1 MEERPEPIAVDGN
14 EWQEITDLP
23 KDWEDLC
30 RDDLRALHRQWMAD
44 RQLVMDEEKVK
55 KFQQEL
61 AMRWAIET
69 GIIERLYR
77 VERGVTVQIAQAG
90 MEALGTFHARGKI
103 SSDARALITDQREAL
118 EMVMDLVGGGR
129 DLTSSY
135 VKELQ
140 HRLTLSQETCEA
152 EDQFGERVNVPLR
165 KGDWK
170 LAPNNPRRPDG
181 TIHQYCPPER
191 VQDQIDQLLNWHE
204 AHRRVCA
211 EVEAAWLHHRFTQ
224 IHPFQDGNGRVARAL
239 TGSVFLKEG
248 YLVLVIRDE
257 EHRDQYLDA
266 LAAADSGDLK
276 PLVDLFADIQI
287 SDLRDAIETL
297 RQLRGEPLIKAA
309 ETLAI
314 RARRRAEAG
323 QEQAEGIME
332 RLIRIAAT
340 RLEEAKGEVQQAF
353 SKQGIHV
360 MAGVRTDDTDKRD
373 WWHWQIIQGAKKL
386 GYFADLNRP
395 RRWVSLILR
404 IPELEKKDTRFVL
417 SLHAVGR
424 AADLHVATSFLTGEL
439 DLGEGT
445 TARDWENHVLSESP
459 FRFAAETNRREQIE
473 KLEKRFREWF
483 ESDIEAGLSK
493 WGESL

>member
-1 MEERPEPIAVDGN
+1 MEKHSEPIAAEGY
-14 EWQEITDLP
+14 EWQEI
-23 KDWEDLC
+23 KDVPEDWNDLC
-30 RDDLRALHRQWMAD
+30 RDDLRALHRQWMSD
-44 RQLVMDEEKVK
+44 RQLVRDEEKVR
-55 KFQQEL
+55 KFQQKL

-90 MEALGTFHARGKI
+90 MEALGKFHARGRI

-129 DLTSSY
+129 DLSSSY
-135 VKELQ
+135 VKELH
-140 HRLTLSQETCEA
+140 HRLTLSQENCEA
-152 EDQFGERVNVPLR
+152 ENQFGELINVPLR
-165 KGDWK
+165 KGEWK
-170 LAPNNPRRPDG
+170 LTPNNPRRPDG
-181 TIHQYCPPER
+181 TVHQYCPPER
-191 VQDQIDQLLNWHE
+191 VQDQIDQLLNWHK
-204 AHRRVCA
+204 AHSRVCA
-211 EVEAAWLHHRFTQ
+211 EVEAAWLHHRFAQ

-239 TGSVFLKEG
+239 TGSVFLKAG

-257 EHRDQYLDA
+257 EHRDRYLDA
-266 LAAADSGDLK
+266 LAAADGGDLK

-287 SDLRDAIETL
+287 SDLRKAIESL
-297 RQLRGEPLIKAA
+297 RQLRGEPLIKTA

-314 RARRRAEAG
+314 RAKRRTAASK
-323 QEQAEGIME
+323 EQAAGIME
-332 RLIRIAAT
+332 SLIRIAAT

-353 SKQGIHV
+353 AKQGVTV
-360 MAGVRTDDTDKRD
+360 MAEVRTDDTDKRD
-373 WWHWQIIQGAKKL
+373 WWHRQIIQSAQKH
-386 GYFADLNRP
+386 GYFADLKRP

-404 IPELEKKDTRFVL
+404 IPEIEKMDTRFVL

-445 TARDWENHVLSESP
+445 TAREWETHVLSENP
-459 FRFAAETNRREQIE
+459 LRFAAETSHPEQIE
-473 KLEKRFREWF
+473 KRFRKWF